1 MIERAFT
8 GWVRLTEWARSFG
21 MHPQTG
27 YRWFR
32 EIGCRC
38 PLAVC
43 PLGTIVVEVAVGDVS
58 GRIVV

>member
-43 PLGTIVVEVAVGDVS
+43 TLGTIVVEVAVGDVS